1 MTDFPLLGRDYTD
14 AYTAYVNDNLKEG
27 RSLDPD
33 EVWAAFVVVG
43 HRPQLL
49 EAAVA
54 DHVLGTVGPQSG
66 PTSLV
71 GHAEVSR
78 EAYWTDLDATW
89 STLTRLQQAI
99 VRRVVDEADAFRPFD
114 AAALADHRDALGR
127 PVDTP
132 EVQTALEQLR
142 HAQIL
147 VRLDRGRYVTD
158 DVSLPDWH
166 AARFPP
172 APADPSGR

>member
-1 MTDFPLLGRDYTD
+1 MGEPT
-14 AYTAYVNDNLKEG
+14 
-27 RSLDPD
+27 
-33 EVWAAFVVVG
+33 
-43 HRPQLL
+43 QLC
-49 EAAVA
+49 
-54 DHVLGTVGPQSG
+54 
-66 PTSLV
+66 LV
-71 GHAEVSR
+71 GHAEASR

-158 DVSLPDWH
+158 DVSLPEWH
-166 AARFPP
+166 AARFPS
-172 APADPSGR
+172 ASADSSGR